1 MKEIEF
7 SPQLAFAQD
16 VKKKKIPFKTKDGS
30 AYRWAGTHWQC
41 VQINELEREAM
52 AFIAANFPERA
63 NERVAASAAATA
75 IMIADVLPN
84 ATESLIPTSSGYV
97 RVDADGLTLVKAD
110 AKHGLTY
117 VLNCKFDQ
125 DALCTMFDSFLEEAL
140 PDEDVRSFLQ
150 EYAGYTLL
158 GDTRHQIAAWLIGEG
173 GTGKGSVAQI
183 MQALHRHT
191 VALSLDALDGFKLAG
206 LQSASLVCVDE
217 TPTRI
222 DEQRLKTL
230 ISGDLIQIDRKY
242 RDPLSLRPTAK
253 WIVNGNALPAIS
265 DHSTGFWRRFVIF
278 PFNVKPSKVIPLL
291 AETIIENE
299 LPGILNWCLEGL
311 QRLLSRGSFPCLP
324 QPMIAA
330 QQTGK
335 QQSNT
340 VAEWVEDDGV
350 EFGIEAKNTRRDVF
364 DCYSQWCRDSN
375 VKALGT
381 QKFWERMRAIFPE
394 IPEDRLANR
403 TMVCGKRR
411 AIVPIYLPPPKP
423 FN

>member
-1 MKEIEF
+1 MKEIEV
-7 SPQLAFAQD
+7 SPQLAFARDIQKRN
-16 VKKKKIPFKTKDGS
+16 VPFKTKDGS
-30 AYRWAGTHWQC
+30 GYRWVGTHWQC
-41 VQINELEREAM
+41 IQISEFEREAM
-52 AFIAANFPERA
+52 TFIAANFPERA

-75 IMIADVLPN
+75 IMMAEALPN
-84 ATESLIPTSSGYV
+84 ATDSLIPTTSGYV
-97 RVDADGLTLVKAD
+97 LVDAGRLTLVKAD
-110 AKHGLTY
+110 PKYGLTY
-117 VLNCKFDQ
+117 VLNCMFDQ
-125 DALCTMFDSFLEEAL
+125 CALCSMFDSFLEEAL
-140 PDEDVRSFLQ
+140 PDKDVRSFLQ

-158 GDTRHQIAAWLIGEG
+158 GDTRYQIAAWLIGDG

-278 PFNVKPSKVIPLL
+278 PFNVKPSQVKPLL
-291 AETIIENE
+291 AETIIAHE

-311 QRLLSRGSFPCLP
+311 QRLLSRGSFPSLP

-330 QQTGK
+330 QQIGK

-340 VAEWVEDDGV
+340 VAEWVDDDGV
-350 EFGIEAKNTRRDVF
+350 EFGIEAKNTRKDVF

-381 QKFWERMRAIFPE
+381 QKFWERMRVIFPE
-394 IPEDRLANR
+394 VSEDRLANR
-403 TMVCGKRR
+403 QIVCGKRR
-411 AIVPIYLPPPKP
+411 AIVPIYLPPLR
-423 FN
+423 